1 MHKFMTKPFRVLVKR
16 DELALENIKQFC
28 VPTQKDKDKLQA
40 MVDLLGHDASG
51 LPIIAQD
58 MTITFCN
65 SSKQVELL
73 SQHMHNSGVQVTSY
87 HESIPQKERDAIMQR
102 FRSGQIR
109 HLISTDLLS
118 RGLDA
123 QHISAVISYELPIN
137 REGYIHRIGR
147 TAASAGKVLQSAL

>member
-1 MHKFMTKPFRVLVKR
+1 MPHEIFENMHKFMTKPFRVLVKR
-16 DELALENIKQFC
+16 DELALEFIKQFC

-102 FRSGQIR
+102 FRSRQIR

-123 QHISAVISYELPIN
+123 QHIFAIN
-137 REGYIHRIGR
+137 LI
-147 TAASAGKVLQSAL
+147 